1 MFTQGDKEQEVII
14 SFTFKPLYRK
24 NVTRSLLSVISSSES
39 AQELCKKV
47 TLLDSIDWIV
57 EAWNDVKKT
66 TIQRCFHATGF
77 GDSVDIVID
86 DDCEFDDDVVPL
98 AVLVRELAF
107 LTKEFETLD
116 ADLHTEFTIQTT
128 EGGKLAF

>member
-1 MFTQGDKEQEVII
+1 MAI
-14 SFTFKPLYRK
+14 SL
-24 NVTRSLLSVISSSES
+24 
-39 AQELCKKV
+39 
-47 TLLDSIDWIV
+47 IV

-66 TIQRCFHATGF
+66 TIQCCFCATGF
-77 GDSVDIVID
+77 GDSVDSVID

-98 AVLVRELAF
+98 AVLVREFAF